1 MLQHFFAAQQ
11 LKAPKLHLIAFKFNL
26 PMMSRYLI
34 PLFGA
39 LALAEIYGEY
49 TLTEPVI
56 LAVKPLLLTTL
67 SLWFYLECRP
77 MGSRFSRL
85 VLAGLIFSIGGDT
98 LLMFVEYGPQAEQFF
113 LLGLGSFLAA
123 QVCYAVAFW
132 TYPGAKSGDIRQK
145 PWLALPFLLYLLGIL
160 GMLWAGIPAGM
171 KVPVAV
177 YAAAIVTMAMGAFN
191 LRGLLSREHFLGLM
205 AGVLLFVLSDSLIAA
220 NKFGQPVPYARV
232 LIMSTYLLGQYFIAR
247 NAAAIRPEQLQPN

>member
-1 MLQHFFAAQQ
+1 
-11 LKAPKLHLIAFKFNL
+11 LKAPKLHLITFKFNL
-26 PMMSRYLI
+26 PIMSRYLI
-34 PLFGA
+34 PLYWT
-39 LALAEIYGEY
+39 LALIEIYGEH

-56 LAVKPLLLTTL
+56 LAVKPLLLTVL
-67 SLWFYLECRP
+67 SLWFYLECRS
-77 MGSRFSRL
+77 MGSRFSGL

-98 LLMFVEYGPQAEQFF
+98 LLMFVEYGPRAEQFF
-113 LLGLGSFLAA
+113 LFGLGSFLVA

-145 PWLALPFLLYLLGIL
+145 PWRALPFLLYLVGIL
-160 GMLWAGIPAGM
+160 GMLWAGIPVGM

-177 YAAAIVTMAMGAFN
+177 YAAAIVAMAMGAFN
-191 LRGLLSREHFLGLM
+191 LRGRLSREHFLGLM

-220 NKFGQPVPYARV
+220 NKFGQPVPNARV

-247 NAAAIRPEQLQPN
+247 NAAAIRPEKQAG